1 MAHVAKY
8 SKGALGH
15 MFAHYERAK
24 DKTGEYIKFGNE
36 DIDTSKSHLNYNLA
50 PNHKMSQGEFVKQR
64 CSEVKC
70 LNRKDVNV
78 MCSWVVTAPQGFPKD
93 REKEFFEKTY
103 KFLESR
109 YGAKNV
115 VSAHVH
121 MDETRPHIHFS
132 FVPVV
137 YDAKKDIE
145 KVSAKQMV
153 CKTDLQTFHQ
163 DLEKHLERHFGVEVG
178 ILNEATKEG
187 NKSIDELKRGSAKQ
201 ELDNILQEQ
210 QKGHKSLEE
219 IKDDINNL
227 DNTLKA
233 LEGDIKALEGVRS
246 TIWDI
251 DHMEAKK
258 SLIGGNITLKKDDYE
273 KLVGLAKQGVYNADK
288 VERLE
293 GDNTDVEKSRDN
305 FRNENY
311 KLREDNKELRGTIN
325 KYKEQYPTMY
335 KVLKENNLLDEVTK
349 RINAPQK
356 DKSIGYGRDSR

>member
-93 REKEFFEKTY
+93 KEKEFFEKTY
-103 KFLESR
+103 KFLENR

-153 CKTDLQTFHQ
+153 CKSDLQTFHQ
-163 DLEKHLERHFGVEVG
+163 DLEKNLERHFGVE
-178 ILNEATKEG
+178 
-187 NKSIDELKRGSAKQ
+187 
-201 ELDNILQEQ
+201 
-210 QKGHKSLEE
+210 
-219 IKDDINNL
+219 
-227 DNTLKA
+227 
-233 LEGDIKALEGVRS
+233 
-246 TIWDI
+246 
-251 DHMEAKK
+251 
-258 SLIGGNITLKKDDYE
+258 
-273 KLVGLAKQGVYNADK
+273 
-288 VERLE
+288 
-293 GDNTDVEKSRDN
+293 
-305 FRNENY
+305 
-311 KLREDNKELRGTIN
+311 
-325 KYKEQYPTMY
+325 
-335 KVLKENNLLDEVTK
+335 
-349 RINAPQK
+349 
-356 DKSIGYGRDSR
+356 